1 MKYYKK
7 NTFTLLL
14 IAAGLTVLQSCRT
27 KTPWNPYL
35 SAKEKPSDKQRK
47 EEQKQIKA
55 GTKAYAELM
64 IENKKSIQGNVQ
76 KATSSKRHYKQITK
90 HHRKRKTKKRNWYF

>member
-7 NTFTLLL
+7 RIFILLMG
-14 IAAGLTVLQSCRT
+14 ITGITVLQSCRT

-47 EEQKQIKA
+47 EEQKQIRI
-55 GTKAYAELM
+55 GTKAYAKLM
-64 IENKKSIQGNVQ
+64 IKNKKSIQGNIQ
-76 KATSSKRHYKQITK
+76 KSTSSKKHYERITK
-90 HHRKRKTKKRNWYF
+90 PKRNKNINNKKWHF

>member
-7 NTFTLLL
+7 RIFILL
-14 IAAGLTVLQSCRT
+14 ISITGLSVLESCRT
-27 KTPWNPYL
+27 RTPWNPYL

-47 EEQKQIKA
+47 EEQKQIKS

-64 IENKKSIQGNVQ
+64 VKNKKSIQGNIQ
-76 KATSSKRHYKQITK
+76 KATSSKRHYKQVAK
-90 HHRKRKTKKRNWYF
+90 HNRKRKSKNPAWHF